1 MSSLLGRVEKLK
13 VSDLQDKR
21 ERRNRESPA
30 PGSTQ
35 AYCTTTAP
43 AGEEEETA
51 LIASDGGDSFSPRV
65 PLDATREP

>member
-1 MSSLLGRVEKLK
+1 MSSLPGRVEKLK

-21 ERRNRESPA
+21 ERRNRESPV

-35 AYCTTTAP
+35 AYCPTKAP
-43 AGEEEETA
+43 AGEEETA

>member
-13 VSDLQDKR
+13 VSDLQKK
-21 ERRNRESPA
+21 SPV
-30 PGSTQ
+30 PGYTQ
-35 AYCTTTAP
+35 AYCTTKAP

-51 LIASDGGDSFSPRV
+51 LLASDGGDSFSPRV